1 MAEIHL
7 SCNCRIRRE
16 VIVLDENDLEVPYQV
31 TYNDMLIFPT
41 SVKASSTATY
51 TIKPGN
57 PQPVDVISC
66 GRVYPERV
74 DDIAWENDR
83 AAYRAYGPALQ
94 QPEKRLT
101 VMTYLPNVFP
111 NRWWKT
117 AMTAS

>member
-1 MAEIHL
+1 
-7 SCNCRIRRE
+7 
-16 VIVLDENDLEVPYQV
+16 
-31 TYNDMLIFPT
+31 MLILPT

-94 QPEKRLT
+94 ATGEKAYGYD
-101 VMTYLPNVFP
+101 VLPNVFP

>member
-1 MAEIHL
+1 M
-7 SCNCRIRRE
+7 
-16 VIVLDENDLEVPYQV
+16 IVLDENDLEVPYQV

-74 DDIAWENDR
+74 DDIAWETTVR
-83 AAYRAYGPALQ
+83 LIALMVLHCSNRR
-94 QPEKRLT
+94 KGLRL
-101 VMTYLPNVFP
+101 
-111 NRWWKT
+111 
-117 AMTAS
+117 

>member
-1 MAEIHL
+1 M
-7 SCNCRIRRE
+7 
-16 VIVLDENDLEVPYQV
+16 IVLDENDLEVPYQV